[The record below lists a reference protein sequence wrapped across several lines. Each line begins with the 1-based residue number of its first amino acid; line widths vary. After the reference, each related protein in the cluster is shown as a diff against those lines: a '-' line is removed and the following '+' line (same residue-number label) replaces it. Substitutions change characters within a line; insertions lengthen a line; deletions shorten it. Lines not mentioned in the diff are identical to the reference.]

1 MPPVTIGAATFE
13 TSLQM
18 LFTNE
23 PVKTIAKFKQRIQ
36 SVLTHKHSHTNI
48 KIVINATRHPQ
59 ARDPWNIQ
67 VYMEPMETDF
77 DNDVHV
83 RWKYNHDPD
92 HAYGTDH
99 PVLKRP

>member
-1 MPPVTIGAATFE
+1 
-13 TSLQM
+13 M

-23 PVKTIAKFKQRIQ
+23 PPEKTIAKIKQRK
-36 SVLTHKHSHTNI
+36 VC
-48 KIVINATRHPQ
+48 VINATRHPQ

-92 HAYGTDH
+92 HAYETDH
-99 PVLKRP
+99 PVL